1 MWMSFKKITS
11 ALCQFVWFLP
21 NGLFFSMD
29 TFSSG
34 MNVIQNPVDLTS
46 DAIRNNVM
54 EKISAQQPSSETSTK
69 GLAQALDH
77 SYQVSFMQTFYIHI
91 RICNRFI

>member
-21 NGLFFSMD
+21 NGLSFSMD

-34 MNVIQNPVDLTS
+34 MNPIQDPVDLNPT
-46 DAIRNNVM
+46 IKNNVM
-54 EKISAQQPSSETSTK
+54 DKISSLQASSENSTQ

-77 SYQVSFMQTFYIHI
+77 SYQVEFLQT
-91 RICNRFI
+91 